1 MKLEKIS
8 IQNFRGYKDKITLD
22 LSNFTALVGKND
34 IGKSTIMDAL
44 DIFFN
49 NGKGIIK
56 IDKTDINVVNSR
68 NGINDVV
75 ISAFFSDLPTSVVL
89 DGSYATNLKDEYL
102 LNEDGFLEVV
112 KTFKNGDSKAASIK
126 VQLNAFHPTCSEC
139 DSLLQKKN
147 ADLKKIVERL
157 NLSCDKTVNA
167 EMRAA
172 IWGYYKDNL
181 ACVEKLI
188 DVSAKDGDIKN
199 IWEKLQIYLPHF
211 SLFQSDRKNSDSDD
225 EVQDPLKEAVRLIFA
240 DETIQRTLSEVATK
254 VKEKVQEV
262 ADLTLEKLHE
272 MAPEVSNS
280 LHPNIPSVESLK
292 WADVFKGLSI
302 SGDQDISIN
311 KRGSGIKRLV
321 LLNFFRAEAERRKA
335 ESHNPSIIYA
345 IEEPETSQ
353 HKNYQIMLVNALK
366 QLANEPK
373 TQVIITTHSSDIVK
387 NLNFTNLKMV
397 CRNANDD
404 LEIKS
409 FAANCLPY
417 PSLNEANYNA
427 FGDASEEFHNELYG
441 YLQAKAT
448 DENAANG
455 REGPFDGWLES
466 KGCLKNKSWIRIRDG
481 VAQPAYMITLQTYV
495 RNCIHHPENTINP
508 KYTKAELEE
517 SIVKMVEVVKNLT

>member
-1 MKLEKIS
+1 
-8 IQNFRGYKDKITLD
+8 
-22 LSNFTALVGKND
+22 
-34 IGKSTIMDAL
+34 
-44 DIFFN
+44 
-49 NGKGIIK
+49 
-56 IDKTDINVVNSR
+56 
-68 NGINDVV
+68 
-75 ISAFFSDLPTSVVL
+75 
-89 DGSYATNLKDEYL
+89 
-102 LNEDGFLEVV
+102 
-112 KTFKNGDSKAASIK
+112 
-126 VQLNAFHPTCSEC
+126 
-139 DSLLQKKN
+139 
-147 ADLKKIVERL
+147 
-157 NLSCDKTVNA
+157 
-167 EMRAA
+167 
-172 IWGYYKDNL
+172 
-181 ACVEKLI
+181 
-188 DVSAKDGDIKN
+188 
-199 IWEKLQIYLPHF
+199 
-211 SLFQSDRKNSDSDD
+211 
-225 EVQDPLKEAVRLIFA
+225 
-240 DETIQRTLSEVATK
+240 
-254 VKEKVQEV
+254 
-262 ADLTLEKLHE
+262 